1 MAAFLPFLSEN
12 GTAAKETALPLFPD
26 QEPRRASSVVS
37 PLHSREFQMN
47 KRLLLATSAAVAI
60 ATSAFAQSAPSTSN
74 SSSNPPA
81 SQRQQDSTSTAAP
94 SNSAQTTSPSSN
106 NSAQTQAPASNNQNA
121 AGQSTNSGTSTS
133 QAPASGN
140 APSQAQTNSPSN
152 TQTQSANPPPAGNSQ
167 AQQSQTGSG
176 STNTAQQPNSQQN
189 TAERSS
195 STNVNAS
202 VNINDQ
208 QRTRISQSVSRLN
221 VQPLNSVNF
230 SLSVGTAVP
239 RDVRLQPLPAEV
251 VEVVPQYRGYNFVL
265 VKDEIVIVEPSS
277 YKIVAVLPYSGRSTA
292 AAPARTEQRKVT
304 FSDRDREVI
313 RKHAKARPVEGRT
326 TGSAVRTEIRT
337 GERVPQGV
345 EIEAFPEEVYRESPT
360 LREYRY
366 IHRDSR
372 TYIVE
377 PQERRI
383 IEEID

>member
-1 MAAFLPFLSEN
+1 
-12 GTAAKETALPLFPD
+12 
-26 QEPRRASSVVS
+26 
-37 PLHSREFQMN
+37 MN
-47 KRLLLATSAAVAI
+47 KHLFLATTAAVAI
-60 ATSAFAQSAPSTSN
+60 ATSAFAQSSPSTSN
-74 SSSNPPA
+74 SNPPA
-81 SQRQQDSTSTAAP
+81 SQRQQDSTSTTTP
-94 SNSAQTTSPSSN
+94 SSSTSTPSSNSSSGSAQTANPSTNSAQTQSPSSTGQTAAGQPSTSGTATN
-106 NSAQTQAPASNNQNA
+106 TTQAPASNN
-121 AGQSTNSGTSTS
+121 STN
-133 QAPASGN
+133 QATT
-140 APSQAQTNSPSN
+140 PSNQAQTNSPSN
-152 TQTQSANPPPAGNSQ
+152 TNNQMQSANPPAAGNNQ
-167 AQQSQTGSG
+167 AQSPTGNN
-176 STNTAQQPNSQQN
+176 STNTAQQPNNRQN
-189 TAERSS
+189 TAGRSS
-195 STNVNAS
+195 DTNVNAS

-208 QRTRISQSVSRLN
+208 QRTRISASISHLN
-221 VQPLNSVNF
+221 VQPLTNVNF

-251 VEVVPQYRGYNFVL
+251 VEIVPQYRGYDFVL

-313 RKHAKARPVEGRT
+313 RKHVKARPVERERQT
-326 TGSAVRTEIRT
+326 TGSTVRTEIRR
-337 GERVPQGV
+337 GERVPEGV
-345 EIEAFPEEVYRESPT
+345 EIEAFPEEVYRESPS